1 MGGASLLFLLKACR
15 MKSHVTSE
23 ALVFAIRCL
32 LYFMVISLN
41 CGFDDAFEWKRYPSS
56 LSIRV
61 ECSSFG
67 KQISDK
73 QTDEYADGSRV
84 ITSVDPNLI
93 RRVSVSSEGT
103 WTLMPLML
111 LVLLPVY
118 LLVFAH
124 CFLFSLS
131 FYFRCSNANA
141 CVVRVL
147 CFRTF
152 KDHIFVLFVH
162 FPPYLHFSSKCLPS
176 DLICRESSKEPGHQ
190 GVAKQT
196 RPHLG

>member
-1 MGGASLLFLLKACR
+1 
-15 MKSHVTSE
+15 
-23 ALVFAIRCL
+23 
-32 LYFMVISLN
+32 MVISLN
-41 CGFDDAFEWKRYPSS
+41 CGFDHAFESITYPSS

-61 ECSSFG
+61 EFSGFG

-73 QTDEYADGSRV
+73 HTDEYADCSRV

-111 LVLLPVY
+111 LMLLPVC

-124 CFLFSLS
+124 FFEFS
-131 FYFRCSNANA
+131 FYFRRSNANA

-147 CFRTF
+147 CFRT
-152 KDHIFVLFVH
+152 L
-162 FPPYLHFSSKCLPS
+162 
-176 DLICRESSKEPGHQ
+176 
-190 GVAKQT
+190 
-196 RPHLG
+196 